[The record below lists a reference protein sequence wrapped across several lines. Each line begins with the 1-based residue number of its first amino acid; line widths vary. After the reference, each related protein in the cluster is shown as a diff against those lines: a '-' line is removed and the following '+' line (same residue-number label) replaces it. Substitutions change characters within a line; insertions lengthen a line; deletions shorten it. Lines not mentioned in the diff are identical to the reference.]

1 MELLYLLL
9 GLIIGLVIFYAINK
23 YKKPVKQE
31 LDEKQKQKLEK
42 MKNDFDELMAYSIKK
57 AVRRDE

>member
-1 MELLYLLL
+1 M
-9 GLIIGLVIFYAINK
+9 K
-23 YKKPVKQE
+23 SK
-31 LDEKQKQKLEK
+31 KQKLEK